1 MEIDTLKRAID
12 LKSSLEFLD
21 PAQEV
26 FGCGVQLAW
35 GFPPRSKWMYGE
47 VFHPAVVP
55 QPPSN
60 IILFWFQKINFY
72 PYNFREKPFSM
83 PAINQQQ

>member
-1 MEIDTLKRAID
+1 MRLPSSACSCEDHRLKIHEV
-12 LKSSLEFLD
+12 LVFNVFCLFVCLFVFYHHNNND

-26 FGCGVQLAW
+26 FGCGVQLAR

-55 QPPSN
+55 QLPS
-60 IILFWFQKINFY
+60 K
-72 PYNFREKPFSM
+72 
-83 PAINQQQ
+83 

>member
-1 MEIDTLKRAID
+1 MEIGTLKHTID

-21 PAQEV
+21 PAREV

-35 GFPPRSKWMYGE
+35 GFPPRSKWTYGE

-60 IILFWFQKINFY
+60 IILVSKH
-72 PYNFREKPFSM
+72 
-83 PAINQQQ
+83 